1 MWREERPSAWE
12 IERERALAPLFICF
26 FFPPCPCLSY
36 VNWTSQECCL
46 FYLRSSLRS
55 SDLPLFYF
63 CGLSP
68 SFSFSHHHFWLLFP
82 ILTPFSYSNTS
93 KEQAAFNFMAA
104 ITICSD
110 QIKPVTVSIVSPSI
124 CHEVMGPDALIR
136 IWYPHSPQKNGWFVW
151 IITAVYKELKPTTQR

>member
-1 MWREERPSAWE
+1 MWGQADPKDTKRRE
-12 IERERALAPLFICF
+12 APILPGFLLLCICL
-26 FFPPCPCLSY
+26 PPLSLPC
-36 VNWTSQECCL
+36 VNWANQEGCWFC
-46 FYLRSSLRS
+46 LRSSLQF

-104 ITICSD
+104 ITIYSD